1 MPTSTHTHTDSTT
14 STGTAQSNPRF
25 LSLLLNVPKALGL
38 TTAVL
43 QDARVHWFPKLVFL
57 GSLGTLLL
65 ALLFPE
71 SIGDILA
78 LIGLPG
84 IGALFDLVGIPA
96 EASLDWVALTVAA
109 FNLLKLFPAEIVG
122 EHYDRLFRRK

>member
-1 MPTSTHTHTDSTT
+1 MPTSTRTNADSTT
-14 STGTAQSNPRF
+14 STGTSQSNPRF
-25 LSLLLNVPKALGL
+25 LSLLLHVPKALGL

-71 SIGDILA
+71 SIADVLA
-78 LIGLPG
+78 LVGIPGL
-84 IGALFDLVGIPA
+84 GALFDLAGLPA

>member
-1 MPTSTHTHTDSTT
+1 MPTSTRTNADSTT
-14 STGTAQSNPRF
+14 STGTAQSAPRF
-25 LSLLLNVPKALGL
+25 LSLLLHVPKTIGL

-71 SIGDILA
+71 TAAEIIGLGIPGVGWTLDIL
-78 LIGLPG
+78 GLPVDAS
-84 IGALFDLVGIPA
+84 IDWIAL
-96 EASLDWVALTVAA
+96 SVAA
-109 FNLLKLFPAEIVG
+109 FNLLRLFPADIVG

>member
-1 MPTSTHTHTDSTT
+1 MPTSTHANTDSTT
-14 STGTAQSNPRF
+14 STGTSHTAPRF
-25 LSLLLNVPKALGL
+25 LTLLTHIPKTIGL

-71 SIGDILA
+71 TTAEI
-78 LIGLPG
+78 IGL
-84 IGALFDLVGIPA
+84 GIPGVGWTLDLLGLPVD
-96 EASLDWVALTVAA
+96 ASIDWIALSVAA
-109 FNLLKLFPAEIVG
+109 FNLLKLFPADIVG